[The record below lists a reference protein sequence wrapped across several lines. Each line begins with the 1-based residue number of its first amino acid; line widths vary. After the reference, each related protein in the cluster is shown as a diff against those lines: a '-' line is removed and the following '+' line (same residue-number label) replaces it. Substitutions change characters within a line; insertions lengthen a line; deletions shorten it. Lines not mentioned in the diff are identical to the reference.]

1 MNIIISYCTVWNY
14 LPRASR
20 AEEEIKEVFSDA
32 QVTLVAGD
40 RGAFDVSCDGK
51 LIFSK
56 LLKVGTYIQRFPDA
70 GELVGLIKEKG
81 YKQTKSF

>member
-20 AEEEIKEVFSDA
+20 AEEEIKKAFSDA
-32 QVTLVAGD
+32 KVTLVGGA
-40 RGAFDVSCDGK
+40 RGAFDVNLDGK

-56 LLKVGTYIQRFPDA
+56 LLKVGTYIERFPDP
-70 GELVGLIKEKG
+70 GELIKLIKKSMKKG
-81 YKQTKSF
+81 S